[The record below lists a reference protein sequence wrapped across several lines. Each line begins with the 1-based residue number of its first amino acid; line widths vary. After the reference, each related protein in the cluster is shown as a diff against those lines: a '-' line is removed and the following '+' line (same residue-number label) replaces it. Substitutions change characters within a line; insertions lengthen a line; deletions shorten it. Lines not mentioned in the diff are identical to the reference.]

1 MKRFETVLVD
11 YDKTCR
17 YYKSDINKQFPYYN
31 RNGEILR
38 EVAEFEN
45 LDTAAEHYVRLYPR
59 NVYGMFIR
67 QVDESC
73 QSVEHYV
80 RPYPRNEYGMSIRH
94 VDESGQSVAGGDFL
108 IEIEPVGFDAFSDEK
123 LSAMYAQYINPRM
136 A

>member
-17 YYKSDINKQFPYYN
+17 YYKFDINKQFPYYN

-38 EVAEFEN
+38 EVAGFEN
-45 LDTAAEHYVRLYPR
+45 LDTATEHYVRLYPR

-67 QVDESC
+67 Q
-73 QSVEHYV
+73 
-80 RPYPRNEYGMSIRH
+80 

-123 LSAMYAQYINPRM
+123 LSAMYSQYINPRM

>member
-59 NVYGMFIR
+59 NVYGMFIH
-67 QVDESC
+67 Q
-73 QSVEHYV
+73 
-80 RPYPRNEYGMSIRH
+80 

-123 LSAMYAQYINPRM
+123 LSAMYAQYIKSKR

>member
-17 YYKSDINKQFPYYN
+17 YCKYDINKQFPYYN

-38 EVAEFEN
+38 EIAEFEN

-59 NVYGMFIR
+59 NVYGMFIH
-67 QVDESC
+67 QVDESG
-73 QSVEHYV
+73 
-80 RPYPRNEYGMSIRH
+80 RSI
-94 VDESGQSVAGGDFL
+94 AGGDFL
-108 IEIEPVGFDAFSDEK
+108 IEIEPGGFDAFSDEK
-123 LSAMYAQYINPRM
+123 LSVMYAQYIKSKR